1 MYEISDSVNVKT
13 NRRQFRGRNETSRI
27 VETIDRLGNR
37 NCNRIYGKMK
47 TTDHGT
53 ILRILERR
61 ALRFRSDLRQVQ
73 DQGRLGQQ
81 VDESGTLEIIGIEEK
96 TADSRDREMRAEM
109 LEREEL

>member
-1 MYEISDSVNVKT
+1 MCD
-13 NRRQFRGRNETSRI
+13 ETSRI

-61 ALRFRSDLRQVQ
+61 ALRFRPDLRQVQ
-73 DQGRLGQQ
+73 DQGILGQQ
-81 VDESGTLEIIGIEEK
+81 VDETGTLKVVGMGERA
-96 TADSRDREMRAEM
+96 ADSRDREMRAGSEVSGTRHWRCM
-109 LEREEL
+109 DIGRERNWRA